1 MSIATLDHYQLA
13 ADFEQRVAD
22 CDFPAGVWNVAA
34 ELAEVGQATTAFE
47 LARRTG
53 QSPDYVRDAL
63 EQLISKQLVGQNRM
77 SWKEFTALREE
88 ARSAAKP
95 ATIGMGAGARVVP
108 VSATYGAT
116 MPQPQAGVSAGQP
129 PAQAKVGFRLGSISP
144 QQPAAG
150 TSSAW
155 AAQTPSPAPAEAPKP
170 TVAAAPPIDKQPI
183 IEQSKGKQSKG
194 KQAKSEQPKSE
205 ESKGEESKSRLLRPM
220 LKQIENHKGGGAE
233 GQSLVHQVLLR
244 VPYELL
250 EEEGIKSLHLV
261 DDHTVIQNPVLQ
273 AAIIKAAMDVAGI
286 DLS

>member
-1 MSIATLDHYQLA
+1 MIIATLDHYQLA

-63 EQLISKQLVGQNRM
+63 EQLISKQLVRQHRM
-77 SWKEFTALREE
+77 SWKEFTAVREQ

-95 ATIGMGAGARVVP
+95 TTIGMGAGAKVVP
-108 VSATYGAT
+108 VSATYGPT
-116 MPQPQAGVSAGQP
+116 MPQPQAGAPAAYP

-144 QQPAAG
+144 QQPAAS

-155 AAQTPSPAPAEAPKP
+155 VSQTPSPAPVSAPLP
-170 TVAAAPPIDKQPI
+170 TVSAAPPIEKQPVVEKPVV
-183 IEQSKGKQSKG
+183 EQPKGKQSKG
-194 KQAKSEQPKSE
+194 KRSNGKQSDDEQSN
-205 ESKGEESKSRLLRPM
+205 GRLLRPM
-220 LKQIENHKGGGAE
+220 LTQIENHKGGGAE
-233 GQSLVHQVLLR
+233 GQSLVHQVFLR

-250 EEEGIKSLHLV
+250 QEEGIKSLHLV
-261 DDHTVIQNPVLQ
+261 DDHTVIHNPALQ
-273 AAIIKAAMDVAGI
+273 AAIVKAAMDVAGL
-286 DLS
+286 DLA